1 MTWDHARFHE
11 EVQATGVF
19 DAAYADDVL
28 ARLAYNSSAIEG
40 NTLTLADTITLLV
53 DERTPRAGTAV
64 RELYEVS
71 NHREAIARV
80 LHAVADDEPLT
91 TRLVTDLHG
100 LLMDHLAHDHG
111 QYKTSSNRI
120 TGASWRPAEPSQVP
134 QLMQQWVD
142 QTEWQTANLDGP
154 PLLEA
159 IAQSH
164 IAFERIHPFSDGNGR
179 TGRALIAYQTVRKY
193 GFPAIVRVDQ
203 RSSYITM
210 LDAQDVPALATLL
223 ATNLAAEA
231 DRYGLAPAP
240 PPNA

>member
-1 MTWDHARFHE
+1 VTLDHAKFHE
-11 EVQATGVF
+11 EIQATAIF
-19 DAAYADDVL
+19 EPDYADDVL

-53 DERTPRAGTAV
+53 DERTPRAGTPV

-71 NHREAIARV
+71 NHRGAITRI
-80 LHAVADDEPLT
+80 LRAVADAEPLT
-91 TRLVTDLHG
+91 AQLVTELHG

-179 TGRALIAYQTVRKY
+179 TGRAVIAYQTVRKY

-210 LDAQDVPALATLL
+210 LDAEDVPGLATLL

-231 DRYGLAPAP
+231 DRYGLAAAP
-240 PPNA
+240 SDA

>member
-1 MTWDHARFHE
+1 MTLDHARFHD

-19 DAAYADDVL
+19 DPAYADDVL

-53 DERTPRAGTAV
+53 DELTPRAGTPL

-71 NHREAIARV
+71 NHRDALARV
-80 LHAVADDEPLT
+80 LRAVAVDEPLT
-91 TRLVTDLHG
+91 GRLVTDLHG
-100 LLMDHLAHDHG
+100 VLMDHLAHDHG
-111 QYKTSSNRI
+111 RYRSSSNRT
-120 TGASWRPAEPSQVP
+120 TGAAGRPAAPSQVP
-134 QLMQQWVD
+134 QLMQRWID

-159 IAQSH
+159 FAQSH
-164 IAFERIHPFSDGNGR
+164 IAFERIQPFSDGNGR

-203 RSSYITM
+203 RSSYRTM
-210 LDAQDVPALATLL
+210 LDAEDVSGLAVLL
-223 ATNLAAEA
+223 ATNLTAEA
-231 DRYGLAPAP
+231 DRSLAPTSSDT
-240 PPNA
+240 